1 MAKILVI
8 DDSRFQRKLISSV
21 LEEKGYQV
29 LTAGD
34 GREGFA
40 VARQESPDLVI
51 CDLLMPGIDGFNF
64 LRMVREEGLAT
75 PVLVFTSDI
84 QKTTR
89 DICLELGACD
99 VLNKPVKGEALIP
112 AVERAIGSAKKS

>member
-8 DDSRFQRKLISSV
+8 DDSRFQRRLISSV
-21 LEEKGYQV
+21 LEEKGYKV
-29 LTAGD
+29 VTAGD

-40 VARQESPDLVI
+40 MAIRESPDLVI
-51 CDLLMPGIDGFNF
+51 CDLLMPEIDGYSF
-64 LRMVREEGLAT
+64 LRMVREESLDI

-89 DICLELGACD
+89 DICFELGACD
-99 VLNKPVKGEALIP
+99 VLYKPVNSEALLP
-112 AVERAIGSAKKS
+112 AVEKAIGSAKKA

>member
-8 DDSRFQRKLISSV
+8 DDSRFQRRLISSV
-21 LEEKGYQV
+21 LEEAGYKV

-34 GREGFA
+34 GREGFT
-40 VARQESPDLVI
+40 VALGESPDLVI
-51 CDLLMPGIDGFNF
+51 CDLLMPEIDGFNF
-64 LRMVREEGLAT
+64 LRMVREEGLGT

-89 DICLELGACD
+89 DICLELGAFD
-99 VLNKPVKGEALIP
+99 VLNKPVDKGVLIP
-112 AVERAIGSAKKS
+112 AVGRAIGSAKKS

>member
-1 MAKILVI
+1 MVKILVI

-29 LTAGD
+29 VTAGD
-34 GREGFA
+34 GKEGFE
-40 VARQESPDLVI
+40 VISRESPDLVI
-51 CDLLMPGIDGFNF
+51 CDLLMPGIDGYTF
-64 LRMVREEGLAT
+64 LKMIRENGLAT

-89 DICLELGACD
+89 DICLGLGACD
-99 VLNKPVKGEALIP
+99 VLNKPVDREGLIP
-112 AVERAIGSAKKS
+112 AVEKAIGSAKKA

>member
-8 DDSRFQRKLISSV
+8 DDSRFQRRLISSV
-21 LEEKGYQV
+21 LEEKGYEV
-29 LTAGD
+29 VTAGD
-34 GREGFA
+34 GKEGFA
-40 VARQESPDLVI
+40 VALRETPDLVI
-51 CDLLMPGIDGFNF
+51 CDLLMPGIDGYSFV
-64 LRMVREEGLAT
+64 RMVRKERLGT

-99 VLNKPVKGEALIP
+99 ILNKPVDRETLIP
-112 AVERAIGSAKKS
+112 AVERAIGSAKKA